1 MTKHEYQL
9 ISYIVDNS
17 LILPD
22 DAEKIK
28 KDILNLCTVEGMEE
42 ISLEERYKSLLNEY
56 NAYKLDGNDYWKG
69 VKYALNVLNGERT
82 IEVE

>member
-56 NAYKLDGNDYWKG
+56 NAYKLDGNLIRRY
-69 VKYALNVLNGERT
+69 LNAFWIYQMNC
-82 IEVE
+82 